1 MDRFFGRLRGRTS
14 LDRGQALVEFTLVF
28 PIFMMLLV
36 GFVEF
41 VFVLNGVLAVDL
53 ASRGATLAATEGGS
67 DSRADCA
74 ILKSVEDDLGAPADR
89 THIQLVEIFA
99 ATATGA
105 HLGPET
111 TYARS
116 GSMTCRLLDGT
127 QLTLPYTITVNGYPP
142 ADRCT
147 LLRGCGASAGT
158 SGASVDHVGVRIVY
172 RHSWRTPFPTIIAS
186 GPYLTIER
194 SNIMRMEPEG

>member
-1 MDRFFGRLRGRTS
+1 MDRSFRRLRGWTS

-28 PIFMMLLV
+28 PIFVMLLV

-67 DSRADCA
+67 DGRSDCA

-89 THIQLVEIFA
+89 THIQLVEIFS

-105 HLGPET
+105 HVGPET
-111 TYARS
+111 TYART
-116 GSMTCRLLDGT
+116 GTMTCNLLDGT
-127 QLTLPYTITVNGYPP
+127 RLTLPYTVTVDGYPP

-147 LLRGCGASAGT
+147 PTGAC
-158 SGASVDHVGVRIVY
+158 
-172 RHSWRTPFPTIIAS
+172 
-186 GPYLTIER
+186 
-194 SNIMRMEPEG
+194 